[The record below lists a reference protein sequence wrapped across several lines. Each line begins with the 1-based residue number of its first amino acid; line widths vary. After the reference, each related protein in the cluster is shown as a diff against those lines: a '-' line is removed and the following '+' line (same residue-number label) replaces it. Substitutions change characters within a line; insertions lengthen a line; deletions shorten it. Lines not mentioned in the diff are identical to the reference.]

1 MKLFKK
7 PWLEIAKMDI
17 EDVLTVSGAG
27 VSSTPDDFDPD
38 NPGGGEFDGDYSTI
52 IINGAI

>member
-38 NPGGGEFDGDYSTI
+38 NPGGGEYEGD
-52 IINGAI
+52 